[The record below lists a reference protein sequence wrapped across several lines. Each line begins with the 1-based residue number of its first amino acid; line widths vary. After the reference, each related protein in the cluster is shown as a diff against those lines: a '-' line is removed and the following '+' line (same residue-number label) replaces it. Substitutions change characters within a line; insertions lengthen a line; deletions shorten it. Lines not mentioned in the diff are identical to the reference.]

1 MGADLGLIGSEL
13 ESQIAT
19 QQVETPEPEPE
30 PVEQPVEA
38 PVEEPPQE
46 SEIPEEEAPEGEA
59 PRPSSAPKEVLPQE
73 LAKSL
78 REFREAHPEHA
89 KAVRKIQNDFYG
101 MRQVTNEFPG
111 GIDEIRTVKSTLDA
125 LGGSEGI
132 SRMRAEIQA
141 SRELDSLAQE
151 GDPRAIHSLAD
162 EYPEGFKRL
171 VPAALERLQ
180 NMDRQTYA
188 DTLRGPIL
196 QSLEGDGVIQT
207 LGAAIEELKAGN
219 ADRASREL
227 DRIAAWYR
235 DIKQKETDFRN
246 RWQDP
251 RLQDLQKREQSVR
264 QQQADMMLQHARREV
279 SAYLSQSLDPV
290 VRQLTQGSRLSADGI
305 ADLKRSITY
314 EVWDNLGKND
324 FYMKET
330 AALLKQG
337 DLDRVISFA
346 KPQIDQARKAVA
358 PKVWARRYG
367 APAQQRRPAPGAST
381 QPNGQSN
388 GQNPANRPMAQQTMP
403 AVPIQKAPPGE
414 EIDWNADP
422 TRVHYI
428 KGEARLKNG
437 KFVRWKVG
445 G

>member
-13 ESQIAT
+13 ESPVAT
-19 QQVETPEPEPE
+19 QEVQTPEPEPE
-30 PVEQPVEA
+30 PIETPVGEPSEEPAEQP
-38 PVEEPPQE
+38 PFEE
-46 SEIPEEEAPEGEA
+46 PEEEAEA
-59 PRPSSAPKEVLPQE
+59 RPPVVPKEVLPRE
-73 LAKSL
+73 LSRAL
-78 REFREAHPEHA
+78 RELREAHPNHA
-89 KAVRKIQNDFYG
+89 GSLKSLNDSFYAN
-101 MRQVTNEFPG
+101 RAYREVFPN
-111 GIDEIRTVKSTLDA
+111 IDEARTAKSTIDA

-132 SRMRAEIQA
+132 TRMRSEIQA

-171 VPAALERLQ
+171 VQPALERLQ
-180 NMDRQTYA
+180 NMDRQAYA

-207 LGAAIEELKAGN
+207 IGAAIEELKAGN

-227 DRIAAWYR
+227 DRVATWYR

-264 QQQADMMLQHARREV
+264 QQQSDMMRQHAAREV
-279 SAYLSQSLDPV
+279 SSYLSQSLDPIL
-290 VRQLTQGSRLSADGI
+290 RQMTNGSKMSAEGI
-305 ADLKRSITY
+305 ADLKKSITF
-314 EVWDNLGKND
+314 EVWDSLSKNK
-324 FYMKET
+324 FYMDET
-330 AALLKQG
+330 AALLQQG

-367 APAQQRRPAPGAST
+367 SAPVRRPVAT
-381 QPNGQSN
+381 NNGQATT
-388 GQNPANRPMAQQTMP
+388 QAQPPNPANRPIAQQTMP
-403 AVPIQKAPPGE
+403 AVPVQKAPPGD
-414 EIDWNADP
+414 EIDWSNDP
-422 TRVHYI
+422 TRVNYI
-428 KGEARLKNG
+428 RGEARLKNG
-437 KFVRWKVG
+437 KYVRWKVG